1 MKPYSHH
8 IFVCLGKRC
17 VKKGSEELLDALK
30 KLVKKQGLKERV
42 KISRSGC
49 LKACKETDKEGEFS
63 PFLIVYPDGVWYKNV
78 RKEDLLD
85 ILKSHTEKNEPAQR
99 LVYFIN
105 PKIIQEGEET
115 PCS

>member
-17 VKKGSEELLDALK
+17 AKKGSEALLDALK
-30 KLVKKQGLKERV
+30 ELVKKRGLKGQVRV
-42 KISRSGC
+42 SRSGC
-49 LKACKETDKEGEFS
+49 VKACKETDTEGEFS
-63 PFLIVYPDGVWYKNV
+63 PVVIVYPDGVWYKNV
-78 RKEDLLD
+78 RKEDLPD
-85 ILKSHTEKNEPAQR
+85 ILESHTEKNEPARR